1 MRSYLNFHLLDDY
14 VSKSEESFDVLA
26 SMDAK

>member
-1 MRSYLNFHLLDDY
+1 MRSYLNFHLLDEY
-14 VSKSEESFDVLA
+14 VDKSEESFDVLA